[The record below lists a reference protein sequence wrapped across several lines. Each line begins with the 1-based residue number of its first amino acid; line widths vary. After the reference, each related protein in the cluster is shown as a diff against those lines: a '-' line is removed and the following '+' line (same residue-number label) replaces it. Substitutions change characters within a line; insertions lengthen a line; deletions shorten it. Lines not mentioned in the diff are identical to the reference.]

1 MQVYLDI
8 INHFGYRN
16 QMKKLNEEVFEFLEA
31 VDAYEDELAFRLIND
46 KVGENLLRDAMV
58 EEVGD
63 VLVLLTQFIAKYKIE
78 KEELDVYMDYKLD
91 RTLNRIKSGYYDKKE
106 EE

>member
-31 VDAYEDELAFRLIND
+31 VDAYEDELSFHFIGD
-46 KVGENLLRDAMV
+46 KVGENFLRDCMV
-58 EEVGD
+58 EEMGD
-63 VLVLLTQFIAKYKIE
+63 ILVLLTEFIAKYKIE

-91 RTLNRIKSGYYDKKE
+91 RTLRRIESGYYDKKE
-106 EE
+106 E

>member
-31 VDAYEDELAFRLIND
+31 VDNYEDELAFHLTGD
-46 KVGENLLRDAMV
+46 KVGENIFRDAMI
-58 EEVGD
+58 EEMGD
-63 VLVLLTQFIAKYKIE
+63 VLILLTEFIAKYKIE
-78 KEELDVYMDYKLD
+78 KEELDVYMDYKLE
-91 RTLNRIKSGYYDKKE
+91 RTLRRIESGYYDKKE